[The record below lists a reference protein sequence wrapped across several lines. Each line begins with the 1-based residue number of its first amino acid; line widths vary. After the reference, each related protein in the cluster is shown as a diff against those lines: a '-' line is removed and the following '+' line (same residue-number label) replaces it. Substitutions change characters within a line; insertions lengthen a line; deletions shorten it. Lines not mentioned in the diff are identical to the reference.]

1 MKKIDLGVLNFELL
15 DANDKIVRLA
25 DFAGKYIVLYFYP
38 KDDTPGCTTEACSFR
53 DANQVMKGMGV
64 EVVGVS
70 KDSVASHQKFLE
82 KFKLNFTLLSDPEKK
97 LQEAFGVWQKK
108 KFMGREYMGT
118 ARTTFIIGPDGE
130 ILKKFENVK
139 PKGHAQEVLNLISTI
154 LPSLT

>member
-1 MKKIDLGVLNFELL
+1 MKKVDLGVLNFELF
-15 DANDKIVRLA
+15 DDKEKIVKLA

-53 DANQVMKGMGV
+53 DANEVMKSMGV
-64 EVVGVS
+64 EVIGVS
-70 KDSVASHQKFLE
+70 KDSTQSHKKFLE

-130 ILKKFENVK
+130 ILKKFEDVK
-139 PKGHAQEVLNLISTI
+139 PKGHAEEVLKV
-154 LPSLT
+154 LTEIIK

>member
-1 MKKIDLGVLNFELL
+1 MKKVDSGVLNFELF
-15 DANDKIVRLA
+15 DDKEKIVKLA

-53 DANQVMKGMGV
+53 DANEVMKEKGV
-64 EVVGVS
+64 VVIGVS
-70 KDSVASHQKFLE
+70 KDSVKSHQKFLE

-139 PKGHAQEVLNLISTI
+139 PKGHAQEVLN
-154 LPSLT
+154 SLLTHIK